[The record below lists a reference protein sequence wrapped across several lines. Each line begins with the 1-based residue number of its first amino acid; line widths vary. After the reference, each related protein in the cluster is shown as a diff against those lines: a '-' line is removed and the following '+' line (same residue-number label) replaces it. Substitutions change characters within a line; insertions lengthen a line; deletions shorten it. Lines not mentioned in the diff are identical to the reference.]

1 MKVAF
6 THKLEFDSREVPK
19 IGELQAILRIALEQG
34 FPEDTPVHIRA
45 GEDQREHNYYFA
57 AIIGARPLPAGEPF
71 VPVHEDGS
79 LA

>member
-34 FPEDTPVHIRA
+34 FTEDTPVHIRA
-45 GEDQREHNYYFA
+45 GEDQREHDYFFHA
-57 AIIGARPLPAGEPF
+57 TIGAAPVEVREPF